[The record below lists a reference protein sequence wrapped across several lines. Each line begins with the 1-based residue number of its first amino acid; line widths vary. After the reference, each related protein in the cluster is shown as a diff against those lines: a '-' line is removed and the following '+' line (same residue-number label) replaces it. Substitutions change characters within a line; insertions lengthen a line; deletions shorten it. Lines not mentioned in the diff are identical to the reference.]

1 MDEEMLAFTINT
13 AEKAL
18 GPLGASEAAWT
29 AKGDDAVAAVK
40 HALDAAYGATFHVIA
55 GKGFGSRVHHD
66 RGTFAFFRVADR
78 SVLVFKSG

>member
-1 MDEEMLAFTINT
+1 MDEDMIAFTVSA

-18 GPLGASEAAWT
+18 APRGASEAGWA
-29 AKGDDAVAAVK
+29 AQGDAAVAAVK
-40 HALDAAYGATFHVIA
+40 AALDGAYGPTFHVIA

-66 RGTFAFFRVADR
+66 RGTFAFFQVGER